1 MEDLAGKLTALLQ
14 DEESLK
20 QIQELAEMMGLS
32 SPSES
37 PPLPQQVGEIPDME
51 QIMGLVNL
59 LQEAKPDDENI
70 CFLNALRPLLG
81 EERRPRVDKAVKL
94 LRLLNMLPAIKES
107 GILGGDLFGIF

>member
-1 MEDLAGKLTALLQ
+1 MEDLAAKLTSLLQ

-37 PPLPQQVGEIPDME
+37 KPALQNEAAPDME

-59 LQEAKPDDENI
+59 LQEAKTDDENI

-81 EERRPRVDKAVKL
+81 EERRPRVDKAIKI
-94 LRLLNMLPAIKES
+94 LRLLNVLPVIKES
-107 GILGGDLFGIF
+107 GILGGDIFGIL

>member
-1 MEDLAGKLTALLQ
+1 MEDLAAKLTALLQ

-20 QIQELAEMMGLS
+20 QIQELAGMMGLS

-37 PPLPQQVGEIPDME
+37 PPILPDDSGPDMA

-59 LQEAKPDDENI
+59 LQEAKTDDENI